1 MTVEQPTCGYCGR
14 PFNAK
19 DEQRPVV
26 KPFCGS
32 GCAMAARLGIQG
44 AQFPVTPQLVF
55 DVVFGLGVF
64 NELLLVPLAMVLHNG
79 GNEGGAAL
87 CVAISGVLGVTL
99 YLAALAWQWRIRWV
113 RAGDA
118 VLYALLAAPVLG
130 GAGVALYLKSGGAAL
145 IAAVANLALAVWLAR
160 GFLRRVRAR
169 RSRG

>member
-1 MTVEQPTCGYCGR
+1 MERLTCDYCGL
-14 PFNAK
+14 PFHVPAK
-19 DEQRPVV
+19 PVQAGDA
-26 KPFCGS
+26 FCGS

-64 NELLLVPLAMVLHNG
+64 NEFLLVPLAMVLHNG

-87 CVAISGVLGVTL
+87 CTAISGGLGVTL

-113 RAGDA
+113 HAGDA

-145 IAAVANLALAVWLAR
+145 LAAVANLALAVWLAR